1 MKISLIFGMIT
12 LLAFASFSQTA
23 FAIETEQEPGPPQI
37 PEPSPTPEPIRMP
50 DPLPSPNPFPEESDS
65 EKIKQLTEQND
76 NLKQQN
82 KNLQNQIS
90 SLNNEKSKLQAE
102 ISELNNSIQS
112 LKEIILEQIRV
123 TIDLANQLKEII
135 YEKYFLLQ
143 YNYNKY

>member
-1 MKISLIFGMIT
+1 MKTSILFGMIV
-12 LLAFASFSQTA
+12 LLASVSFSQTT

-50 DPLPSPNPFPEESDS
+50 EPGPTPDPFPEESDS
-65 EKIKQLTEQND
+65 EKVKQLTEEND

-90 SLNNEKSKLQAE
+90 SLNNEKSRLQAE

-112 LKEIILEQIRV
+112 LKEITLEQIRV
-123 TIDLANQLKEII
+123 IMDLANQLKEII
-135 YEKYFLLQ
+135 YEKIFSPTIVL
-143 YNYNKY
+143 